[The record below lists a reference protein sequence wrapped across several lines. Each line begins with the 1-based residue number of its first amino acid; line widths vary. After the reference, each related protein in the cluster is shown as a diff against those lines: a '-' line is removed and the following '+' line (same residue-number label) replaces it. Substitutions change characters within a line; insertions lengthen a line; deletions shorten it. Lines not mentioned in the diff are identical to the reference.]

1 MGTKILTKEFFL
13 ESKLNQVSQVYYGKR
28 NSCRCGCRGK
38 YTATTFMDK
47 PRTEDI
53 NDSLVNKRLQRAKKL
68 VEKGV
73 DVMYGTTCVDVRT
86 GKNISLTFY
95 FDEIK

>member
-1 MGTKILTKEFFL
+1 METKTLTKEFFL
-13 ESKLNQVSQVYYGKR
+13 ESTLNQVSQVYYGKR
-28 NSCRCGCRGK
+28 NCCRCGCRGK
-38 YTATTFMDK
+38 YTATTFMNK

-53 NDSLVNKRLQRAKKL
+53 NDELVSKRLERAKKL
-68 VEKGV
+68 VKEGV
-73 DVMYGTTCVDVRT
+73 DVIYGHTCVDVRT